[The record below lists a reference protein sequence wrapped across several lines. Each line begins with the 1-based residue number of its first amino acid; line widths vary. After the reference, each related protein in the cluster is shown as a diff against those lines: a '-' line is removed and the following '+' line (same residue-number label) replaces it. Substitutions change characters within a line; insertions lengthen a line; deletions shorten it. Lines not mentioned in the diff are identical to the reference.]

1 MSSELDPAI
10 PTTVEAPTTRST
22 CHDDEGDHQQRRGS
36 FPCVARGF
44 LWLSLLISYLLI
56 LVVKTILVIPF
67 MLKWVSSAWVVD
79 DPL

>member
-1 MSSELDPAI
+1 
-10 PTTVEAPTTRST
+10 
-22 CHDDEGDHQQRRGS
+22 
-36 FPCVARGF
+36 
-44 LWLSLLISYLLI
+44 LLISYLLI